1 MTVSSIYYLITPLI
15 SSTCRFY
22 LSHAPFAPKSYFFLL
37 SNIPPTPPRPRMSER
52 MLDGSGTLGYAG
64 IITGKLSDKKAREHY
79 FKLLVTALRVST
91 EKYLLLVKSD
101 AETP

>member
-1 MTVSSIYYLITPLI
+1 
-15 SSTCRFY
+15 
-22 LSHAPFAPKSYFFLL
+22 
-37 SNIPPTPPRPRMSER
+37 